1 VNFEIE
7 KGHGAMSTRTATDLY
22 DDLRARRPRSEALYT
37 AACQVIPSG
46 TVSRARLQ
54 PPFPFFAARGRGARL
69 IDVDGNEYIDCTL
82 GFGSQ
87 FLGHAHPVVVEAI
100 QRSVEDGVSFGTPHP
115 RESELARLLVDM
127 IPCAGKVTFCN
138 SGSEATLNA
147 IRIAR
152 AVTGKPAIAKFEGG
166 YHGWYDAV
174 LGSMVYDAAA
184 AGSVEDPRFVGHS
197 IGVPDENIAHTVVLP
212 FNHDAAFDI
221 IRRERGR
228 LAVVLVEG
236 IQGAGGAIPAEPSFL
251 RGLREVC
258 TECGVLLLIDE
269 IITGFRLAAGGAQE
283 FFGVTADIA
292 TYSKVVGAGLPLG
305 IIAGR
310 DDVMRVLGSTGD
322 AARDSRE
329 RVYYGGT
336 FNGNVQ
342 AMAVGIA
349 VLGYLREHPDLY
361 ATVNARGEAVRSG
374 IRDAARA
381 QGRPVTVLGDG
392 SLFMTRFVDGPVRS
406 HRDLSDERSA
416 AYREMFPRLLRR
428 GVFLPNAHF
437 GLLSAAHTDADV
449 AAVVNAHG
457 EVFEELRAGGLL

>member
-1 VNFEIE
+1 
-7 KGHGAMSTRTATDLY
+7 MSTQAAANLY
-22 DDLRARRPRSEALYT
+22 DELRARSPRSEALYE
-37 AACQVIPSG
+37 AACRVIPSG

-54 PPFPFFAARGRGARL
+54 PPFPFFAAKGRGARL
-69 IDVDGNEYIDCTL
+69 IDVDGTEFIDCTL

-87 FLGHAHPVVVEAI
+87 LLGHAHPIVVEAI
-100 QRSVEDGVSFGTPHP
+100 QRSAEDGISFGTPHA
-115 RESELARLLVDM
+115 REAELARFLVDM

-152 AVTGKPAIAKFEGG
+152 AVTGKAGIAKFEGG

-174 LGSMVYDAAA
+174 LGSVAYDADA
-184 AGSVEDPRFVGHS
+184 AGPAADPRFVGHS

-221 IRRERGR
+221 IRRERHR
-228 LAVVLVEG
+228 LAVVMVEG
-236 IQGAGGAIPAEPSFL
+236 IQGAGGAIPAEASFL

-258 TECGVLLLIDE
+258 TECGVLLLVDE

-310 DDVMRVLGSTGD
+310 DDVMGVLGSTGD
-322 AARDSRE
+322 AARDRRE

-361 ATVNARGEAVRSG
+361 ADINARGEAVRSG
-374 IRDAARA
+374 IREVARA
-381 QGRPVTVLGDG
+381 EGYPVTVLGGG
-392 SLFMTRFVDGPVRS
+392 SLFMARFVDGPVRS
-406 HRDLSDERSA
+406 HRDFAGERNA

-437 GLLSAAHTDADV
+437 GLLSAAHTAADV
-449 AAVVNAHG
+449 AAVVAAHR
-457 EVFEELRAGGLL
+457 EVFAELRTGGLL